1 MLFRSVQQ
9 LVPKEQLLG
18 FGRLVVFGVGLIL
31 AWLVFGAKWISPW
44 WLAAPVV
51 VFVVLLLGITR
62 FDLPGWCL
70 PVGLIAAGVALKAW
84 EKSASS

>member
-1 MLFRSVQQ
+1 M
-9 LVPKEQLLG
+9 G
-18 FGRLVVFGVGLIL
+18 FSGIRAVIL
-31 AWLVFGAKWISPW
+31 
-44 WLAAPVV
+44 VV

-62 FDLPGWCL
+62 FDLPGWIL

>member
-1 MLFRSVQQ
+1 M
-9 LVPKEQLLG
+9 G
-18 FGRLVVFGVGLIL
+18 FSGIRAVIL
-31 AWLVFGAKWISPW
+31 
-44 WLAAPVV
+44 VV